1 MVPVKGQPFVHALAR
16 REGLTMQSYF
26 KNYEARLS
34 ASDEVEKSAFMSL
47 KSGPRTA
54 RVVVVLVVGKGGQFV

>member
-34 ASDEVEKSAFMSL
+34 ASDEVQKFAFLSLNKSFEL
-47 KSGPRTA
+47 T
-54 RVVVVLVVGKGGQFV
+54 VFT

>member
-26 KNYEARLS
+26 KNYESRLS
-34 ASDEVEKSAFMSL
+34 ASDEVEKFAFLSL
-47 KSGPRTA
+47 NKSFELTVFTCGEAVRS
-54 RVVVVLVVGKGGQFV
+54 

>member
-34 ASDEVEKSAFMSL
+34 ASDEVEKFAFMSL
-47 KSGPRTA
+47 NKSYKLQSRQE
-54 RVVVVLVVGKGGQFV
+54 LLW

>member
-34 ASDEVEKSAFMSL
+34 ASDEVEKFAFMSL
-47 KSGPRTA
+47 DKSFKLCGETVR
-54 RVVVVLVVGKGGQFV
+54 F